1 MWSYLFG
8 GKGESKEAPKKAIIA
23 LREQINMLTKK
34 QNHLYTQMDDLD
46 AQARKFIATD
56 KTKAKN
62 ALKRK
67 KILETE
73 ATKITSQIDSLENQL
88 RSIENA
94 NLNLETMKA
103 MKQGAKAMKQI
114 HGGITVDRV
123 DETMDEI
130 REQQELS
137 EEISEAISRSYQVDN
152 VDEDELEEELEALQ
166 QEQIDEQL
174 IKQQN
179 VATPAQRQ
187 QAAPVQSQVKLPD
200 APNTSIRE
208 SKTRQEEEEEDEDEK
223 ALKALQA
230 EMGL

>member
-8 GKGESKEAPKKAIIA
+8 GKGDTKEAPKKAIIA

-114 HGGITVDRV
+114 HGGITVDKV
-123 DETMDEI
+123 DDTMDEI

-152 VDEDELEEELEALQ
+152 VDEDELEDELEALQ

-174 IKQQN
+174 IKQQK
-179 VATPAQRQ
+179 TT
-187 QAAPVQSQVKLPD
+187 AAPVQRQAQPQVKLPD

-208 SKTRQEEEEEDEDEK
+208 TKTRQEEEEEDEDEK

>member
-8 GKGESKEAPKKAIIA
+8 GNQKDKDAPKKAIVG

-34 QNHLYTQMDDLD
+34 QNHLYTQVD
-46 AQARKFIATD
+46 AFDEQARKFISTD

-67 KILETE
+67 KLLATE
-73 ATKITSQIDSLENQL
+73 ADKITQQIEALESQLH
-88 RSIENA
+88 SIENA

-103 MKQGAKAMKQI
+103 MKAGAKAMKQI
-114 HGGITVDRV
+114 HGGITVDKV

-130 REQQELS
+130 REQAELG
-137 EEISEAISRSYQVDN
+137 EEISEAISRSYPVDN
-152 VDEDELEEELEALQ
+152 IDEDELEEELEALQ
-166 QEQIDEQL
+166 QEEVDDKL
-174 IKQQN
+174 LNSGTKN
-179 VATPAQRQ
+179 S
-187 QAAPVQSQVKLPD
+187 AAHVNMPSV
-200 APNTSIRE
+200 PNTTLNAG
-208 SKTRQEEEEEDEDEK
+208 KEEAEEEDEDEK